1 MILSDPLILELSAF
15 VVLGQWLHPYAELGP
30 WSFAGW
36 VGCMITA
43 INLLPIGQLDGG
55 HITNA
60 LFPRHAGTI
69 SKGTLVII
77 MALGIFWMGWVVWA
91 LLIYFLG
98 AFKSIEV
105 PIESELTQRSKGIA
119 VVASVVFLLCIM
131 LRPIYIDTVPLDFV
145 DWIQE

>member
-1 MILSDPLILELSAF
+1 MVPH
-15 VVLGQWLHPYAELGP
+15 GQ
-30 WSFAGW
+30 
-36 VGCMITA
+36 VG
-43 INLLPIGQLDGG
+43 GG